1 MLLMCLLVVVWL
13 AAVMRMGPGGRFRP
27 AEPPQGRA
35 PKGGILAII
44 ASPAVHRELKLSDE
58 QVQGIRQMV
67 QDLRQRFG
75 DRLSTANP
83 ELLAEV
89 RQSLLSALAEVFSP
103 DQLQRFKQIIWQV
116 RGFSA
121 FADPEV
127 QSALQL
133 TPAEIDHLKS
143 QAQAAREQVK
153 QTIQSTAQGTNRQ
166 QLINTLRR
174 QAIEAAIAELGTE
187 RLNRWKELIGPT
199 FELSLMADTPRTSSR
214 LPFAGGVDESV
225 DDFLPG

>member
-1 MLLMCLLVVVWL
+1 MIIGYLLVVVSL
-13 AAVMRMGPGGRFRP
+13 LVVMRMGPGGGFRP

-35 PKGGILAII
+35 QKGGILAII

-58 QVQGIRQMV
+58 QVQGIRQLV
-67 QDLRQRFG
+67 QELRQRFG
-75 DRLSTANP
+75 DRLSNANP
-83 ELLAEV
+83 EVLAEV
-89 RQSLLSALAEVFSP
+89 RQGLLSALAEVFSP
-103 DQLQRFKQIIWQV
+103 DQLRRFKQIIWQV

-133 TPAEIDHLKS
+133 TTGEIDRLKS
-143 QAQAAREQVK
+143 QALAAREQVK
-153 QTIQSTAQGTNRQ
+153 QTIQSTAPGTNRQ

-174 QAIEAAIAELGTE
+174 QAIEAAVADLGTE
-187 RLNRWKELIGPT
+187 RLNRWKELMGST
-199 FELSLMADTPRTSSR
+199 FDLSLMADTPRTASR
-214 LPFAGGVDESV
+214 LPFAGGADESV